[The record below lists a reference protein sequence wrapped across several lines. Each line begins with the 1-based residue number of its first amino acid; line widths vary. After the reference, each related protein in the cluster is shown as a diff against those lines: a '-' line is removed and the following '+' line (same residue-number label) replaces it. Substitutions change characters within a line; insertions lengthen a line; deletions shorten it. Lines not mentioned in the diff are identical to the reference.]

1 MKFYNVDSFT
11 IDWMSMIYMLTY
23 IPFIFPVTWLL
34 DKKGLRV
41 IALAG
46 SALNCVG
53 TWIKV
58 ASVRPDLFGVTMLG
72 QFTCSLAQVFIL
84 GMPSRIASVWFGS
97 REVSTACSIGVF
109 GNQASFPSSFN
120 MQQEAQVNGDIS
132 LEMSRTGH
140 ATTEDTVTAAG
151 NTGPGAAGHAGQ
163 SSPGDG
169 NPTEGGTPTPADPAI
184 HPEAPSLAAA
194 PPATTHVYK
203 RRWVILVLFST
214 YSMSNAFMWLQYG
227 IISNIFMRFYSV
239 DSFAINWLSMIYML
253 TYIPLIF
260 PVMWLLDNR
269 GLREVLVARS
279 AFNCAGAWVKTGSV
293 GPHLFG
299 VALFGQL
306 VSSVATVFILG
317 IPARLASL
325 WFTEK
330 EVSTACAIGV
340 LGNQLGIAVGFLIP
354 PVVVPNL
361 DDLDQLAHHISIM
374 FYGTA
379 AVATLLFILVII
391 VFQEKPEIPPTQ
403 AQATIRS
410 CPPENYSY
418 IQSIL
423 RLLSNRPFI
432 LLIITYG
439 LNVGCFYAVSTLL
452 NRMIIEHYPG
462 EEVNAGRI
470 GLTLVIAGMVGSLIC
485 GIWLDKTK
493 TYKQT
498 TLAVYLM
505 SFVGMIVYAFTLGL
519 GHLWVVFITA
529 ALLGFFMTGYLPLGF
544 EFAVEL
550 TYPESEGT
558 SSGLLNCSAQVF
570 GIIFTIAQGK
580 IIDHFGTLKGN
591 IFLCVFLL
599 IGTIITGEGAPS

>member
-1 MKFYNVDSFT
+1 MNETPASEKDASDLEKAKIIHDPKSPADVQKLPNGNEDGSLATHLYRRRWFIVCLFSSYSLCNAFQWIQYGIINNIFMKFYNVDSFT

-109 GNQASFPSSFN
+109 GNQ
-120 MQQEAQVNGDIS
+120 
-132 LEMSRTGH
+132 
-140 ATTEDTVTAAG
+140 
-151 NTGPGAAGHAGQ
+151 
-163 SSPGDG
+163 
-169 NPTEGGTPTPADPAI
+169 
-184 HPEAPSLAAA
+184 
-194 PPATTHVYK
+194 
-203 RRWVILVLFST
+203 
-214 YSMSNAFMWLQYG
+214 
-227 IISNIFMRFYSV
+227 
-239 DSFAINWLSMIYML
+239 
-253 TYIPLIF
+253 
-260 PVMWLLDNR
+260 
-269 GLREVLVARS
+269 
-279 AFNCAGAWVKTGSV
+279 
-293 GPHLFG
+293 
-299 VALFGQL
+299 
-306 VSSVATVFILG
+306 
-317 IPARLASL
+317 
-325 WFTEK
+325 
-330 EVSTACAIGV
+330 
-340 LGNQLGIAVGFLIP
+340 LGIAVGFLIP

-379 AVATLLFILVII
+379 AVATILFILVII
-391 VFQEKPEIPPTQ
+391 VFQEKPDLPPTQ

-580 IIDHFGTLKGN
+580 IIDNFGTLKGN

-599 IGTIITGEGAPS
+599 IGTIITGLIKSDLRRQKANMSAASRSLVDDAERSISCPVIVEESKL